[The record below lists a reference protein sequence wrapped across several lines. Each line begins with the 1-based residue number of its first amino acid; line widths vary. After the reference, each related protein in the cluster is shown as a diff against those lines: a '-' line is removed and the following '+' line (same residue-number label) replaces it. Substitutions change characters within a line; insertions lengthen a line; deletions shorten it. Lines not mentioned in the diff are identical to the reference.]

1 MALDPNLVSF
11 AWALADDQP
20 LDSATRDRLARV
32 LESRE
37 ELFAY
42 VFTLPS
48 FATKHPD
55 IAELILKLA
64 EDLGGRAATRR
75 TSVGDLPVV
84 AELIRELRQEILG
97 TLSMHAEG
105 NEKVASVDDTA
116 QQVTNLMQGRQARN
130 LSEERW
136 ILSPPR
142 QEKPAASSKPEEPT
156 SH

>member
-11 AWALADDQP
+11 AWALVDDQP
-20 LDSATRDRLARV
+20 LDSATRDRLTRV

-42 VFTLPS
+42 VFTLPA

-55 IAELILKLA
+55 IAELILQLA
-64 EDLGGRAATRR
+64 EDLGGRAATKR
-75 TSVGDLPVV
+75 TSVGDLPVATKV
-84 AELIRELRQEILG
+84 IRELREEILG
-97 TLSMHAEG
+97 TLSVHIEG
-105 NEKVASVDDTA
+105 NERVANIDDTA
-116 QQVTNLMQGRQARN
+116 QQVTKLVQGKQALY

-142 QEKPAASSKPEEPT
+142 SANPTVALKPEEPT

>member
-20 LDSATRDRLARV
+20 LDAATRDKMARV
-32 LESRE
+32 LETRE

-42 VFTLPS
+42 VFTLPA

-55 IAELILKLA
+55 IAELIVKLA
-64 EDLGGRAATRR
+64 EDLGGRAATTR
-75 TSVGDLPVV
+75 TIVGDLPV
-84 AELIRELRQEILG
+84 ATGIIRELREEILG
-97 TLSMHAEG
+97 TLSMHVEG
-105 NEKVASVDDTA
+105 NEKVASIDDTA
-116 QQVTNLMQGRQARN
+116 QQITNLVQGKQARN

-142 QEKPAASSKPEEPT
+142 PAKPTVASKPQEPA